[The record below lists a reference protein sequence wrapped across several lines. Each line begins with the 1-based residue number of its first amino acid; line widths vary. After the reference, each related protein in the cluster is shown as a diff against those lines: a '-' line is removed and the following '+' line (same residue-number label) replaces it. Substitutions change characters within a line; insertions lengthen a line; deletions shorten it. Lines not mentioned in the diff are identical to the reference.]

1 MSAKIIK
8 NIHCY
13 SVIRMNLFFR
23 AILNIAKD
31 LNTSNCALQIFRTKS
46 STTRLRFTQND
57 TTTDEPSAFSS
68 LQAPIRLPFCLK
80 FQLANYLL
88 YLSVQTGI
96 SKYKV

>member
-23 AILNIAKD
+23 VIQIIAKD

-57 TTTDEPSAFSS
+57 TTTDEISAFSS
-68 LQAPIRLPFCLK
+68 LQTPISLPFCPKASIGKLFAVFKCLK
-80 FQLANYLL
+80 QVL
-88 YLSVQTGI
+88 VD
-96 SKYKV
+96 KV